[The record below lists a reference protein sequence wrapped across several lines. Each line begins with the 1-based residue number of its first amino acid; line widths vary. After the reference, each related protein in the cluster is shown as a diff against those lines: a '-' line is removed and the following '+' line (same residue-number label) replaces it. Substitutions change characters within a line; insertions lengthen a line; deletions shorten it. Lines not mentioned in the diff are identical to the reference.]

1 MAFVQNLVRR
11 MVALTEHERTRFDRQ
26 IRIPRWGVEGQ
37 ERLKRARV
45 GIIGTGG
52 LGSPITIYLAVAG
65 IGRIVLADG
74 DVVERSNLNRQI
86 LHWDRDIGRK
96 KAASAEEKL
105 RQLNPEM
112 EIISYDREITGE
124 NIEEVFR
131 DVDAVVDA
139 LDNLPSRFLL
149 NEFAVRH
156 RLPLF
161 HGAVWGL
168 EGRASTIIPGK
179 TVCLRCIYPEELPE
193 EVFPVAGVTPALIGV
208 IQATEVL
215 KYFTG
220 IGELLLNQLLI
231 YDGEMMSFS
240 KLSLKRESHCPV
252 CGSL

>member
-1 MAFVQNLVRR
+1 MAT
-11 MVALTEHERTRFDRQ
+11 LTENDRTRFDRQ
-26 IRIPRWGVEGQ
+26 IRIPHWGVEGQ
-37 ERLKRARV
+37 ERLKCAKV

-65 IGRIVLADG
+65 IGRIVLADK

-105 RQLNPEM
+105 RQLNPEI
-112 EIISYDREITGE
+112 EIVSYDREITGE

-156 RLPLF
+156 RMPLF

-220 IGELLLNQLLI
+220 IGELLLDQLLI
-231 YDGEMMSFS
+231 YDGETMSFS
-240 KLSLKRESHCPV
+240 KLSLKRESQCPV

>member
-1 MAFVQNLVRR
+1 
-11 MVALTEHERTRFDRQ
+11 MVSLTENDRIRFDRQ
-26 IRIPRWGVEGQ
+26 MRISGWGAEGQ
-37 ERLKRARV
+37 KRLKRATV

-65 IGRIVLADG
+65 VGRIVLADK

-96 KAASAEEKL
+96 KADSAEEKL
-105 RQLNPEM
+105 RQLNPEI
-112 EIISYDREITGE
+112 EIVSYGSEITGE
-124 NIEEVFR
+124 NIEEVFGE
-131 DVDAVVDA
+131 VDAVVDA

-149 NEFAVRH
+149 NEFAIRH

-168 EGRASTIIPGK
+168 EGRASTMIPGK
-179 TVCLRCIYPEELPE
+179 TVCLRCIYPEELPG
-193 EVFPVAGVTPALIGV
+193 EVFPVAGVAPGLIGI

-220 IGELLLNQLLI
+220 VGELLLNQLLI
-231 YDGEMMSFS
+231 CDAETMSFS
-240 KLSLKRESHCPV
+240 KISLKRTPHCPV
-252 CGSL
+252 CSRLYP

>member
-1 MAFVQNLVRR
+1 MAT
-11 MVALTEHERTRFDRQ
+11 LTEHDRTRFDRQ
-26 IRIPRWGVEGQ
+26 IRIPRWGVAGQ
-37 ERLKRARV
+37 ERLKRAKV

-112 EIISYDREITGE
+112 EIISYDRESTGE

-179 TVCLRCIYPEELPE
+179 TVCLRCIYAEEIPE

>member
-1 MAFVQNLVRR
+1 MAT
-11 MVALTEHERTRFDRQ
+11 LTENDRIRFDRQ
-26 IRIPRWGVEGQ
+26 IRIPGWGAEGQ
-37 ERLKRARV
+37 QRLKSAKV

-52 LGSPITIYLAVAG
+52 LGSPITVYLAVAG
-65 IGRIVLADG
+65 VGSIVLADK
-74 DVVERSNLNRQI
+74 DVVELSNLNRQI

-105 RQLNPEM
+105 KQLNPEI
-112 EIISYDREITGE
+112 EIISYDGEVTGA

-156 RLPLF
+156 RVPLF

-193 EVFPVAGVTPALIGV
+193 EIFPVVGVTPALIGV
-208 IQATEVL
+208 VQATEVL

-220 IGELLLNQLLI
+220 IGELLLDQLLI

-240 KLSLKRESHCPV
+240 KLSLKRAPHCPV
-252 CGSL
+252 CSQFYL

>member
-1 MAFVQNLVRR
+1 MAT
-11 MVALTEHERTRFDRQ
+11 LTENDRIRFDRQ
-26 IRIPRWGVEGQ
+26 IRIPGWGAEGQ
-37 ERLKRARV
+37 QRLKSAKV

-52 LGSPITIYLAVAG
+52 LGSPITVYLAVAG
-65 IGRIVLADG
+65 VGSIVLADK
-74 DVVERSNLNRQI
+74 DVVELSNLNRQI
-86 LHWDRDIGRK
+86 LHWDRDIRRK
-96 KAASAEEKL
+96 KVESAEEKL
-105 RQLNPEM
+105 KQLNPEI
-112 EIISYDREITGE
+112 EIVSYEGEITGE

-156 RLPLF
+156 RVPLF

-193 EVFPVAGVTPALIGV
+193 EIFPVVGVTPALIGV
-208 IQATEVL
+208 VQATEVL

-220 IGELLLNQLLI
+220 IGELLLDQLLI

-240 KLSLKRESHCPV
+240 KLSLKRAPHCPV
-252 CGSL
+252 CSQFYL